1 VRSLIP
7 YCFLFIGAALC
18 LGSNAQP
25 VNDRPLNARRALH
38 ANELQGGD
46 IHVGRHGSRRMTV
59 LSNVSV
65 VSAPEGS
72 SESPDLVS
80 RIGRHAVMRQS
91 GAKPNVSSLYV
102 GAAFQHDTQ
111 EIGLITK
118 EISVRF
124 TGVGVPNVYQ
134 TWNLKEVVAKS
145 GIYILT
151 VTDLA
156 EWKRAI
162 RQLQGDSQVSLAQ
175 PRIVTSER
183 QAK

>member
-1 VRSLIP
+1 
-7 YCFLFIGAALC
+7 
-18 LGSNAQP
+18 
-25 VNDRPLNARRALH
+25 
-38 ANELQGGD
+38 
-46 IHVGRHGSRRMTV
+46 
-59 LSNVSV
+59 
-65 VSAPEGS
+65 
-72 SESPDLVS
+72 
-80 RIGRHAVMRQS
+80 MRQS

>member
-1 VRSLIP
+1 MRSLIP
-7 YCFLFIGAALC
+7 TCSLLIGMALC
-18 LGSNAQP
+18 LASAAQP
-25 VNDRPLNARRALH
+25 INDRPMNAHRSLH

-46 IHVGRHGSRRMTV
+46 IQIGRHGGRRMTV

-72 SESPDLVS
+72 PESPDFVS
-80 RIGRHAVMRQS
+80 RIGRHAVIRQS
-91 GAKPNVSSLYV
+91 GAKPTTSPLYV

-124 TGVGVPNVYQ
+124 TGAGVPNAYQ
-134 TWNLKEVVAKS
+134 TWNLKEIVAKS
-145 GIYILT
+145 GIYVLT

-162 RQLQGDSQVSLAQ
+162 RQLQSDPQVSLAQ